1 MTDQTNHRIS
11 TDLGGQV
18 ALVTGAARGLGRAIA
33 QTLAAAGA
41 KVACI
46 DVNADWLTETVAAI
60 RAAGGAAEPLACD
73 VTDASRVGQ
82 VVDEVIERFGD
93 LHILVNNAGIT
104 RDNVIV
110 RMKDEQ
116 WDAVININLKG
127 TFLFTRA
134 AARPMMKQRSGGESS
149 TWRACRA

>member
-46 DVNADWLTETVAAI
+46 DVDADWLTETVAAI

-82 VVDEVIERFGD
+82 VVDEVIERFG
-93 LHILVNNAGIT
+93 
-104 RDNVIV
+104 
-110 RMKDEQ
+110 
-116 WDAVININLKG
+116 
-127 TFLFTRA
+127 FA
-134 AARPMMKQRSGGESS
+134 AHSGQ
-149 TWRACRA
+149 